1 MENEALVIIHL
12 VVLINV
18 DAPKERE
25 EKWTRWQVEA
35 LNVAKWPSERLVEI
49 IVQVNVQKGLVYSNS
64 AKVGDKFR
72 LNF

>member
-1 MENEALVIIHL
+1 MENEALVIMHL

-25 EKWTRWQVEA
+25 EKWTRWQVET
-35 LNVAKWPSERLVEI
+35 LNVAKWSIERLVEI
-49 IVQVNVQKGLVYSNS
+49 IVQVNVQKAWFIAIVK
-64 AKVGDKFR
+64 KVRDKFH